1 LRHGG
6 RCAWLCRAARS
17 LAIYQLLK
25 ALLIPPASLIL
36 LAMAGV
42 LLARPRR
49 GAAAGLAFGA
59 LLALYALST
68 PLLGWWL
75 LSRLETQLPAP
86 AARSE
91 PAQAVVVLS
100 AGVVLTGPE
109 FGGPTI
115 DALGL
120 QRLRYAARLA
130 RQSGFPILVSGG
142 RLREIQGSVAGLMA
156 QSLKLDFGV
165 DARWLEER
173 STTTHE
179 NAEFSAPLLRDAGV
193 TRVLLVTHAWHMPRA
208 QAAFEA
214 AGLVVSPAPTGF
226 TDPPGWRLA
235 LVPSTTALKHSYY
248 ALHELGGR
256 VWYRVAFGA

>member
-1 LRHGG
+1 MRHGG
-6 RCAWLCRAARS
+6 RCAWLRRAEGR

-25 ALLIPPASLIL
+25 ALLVPPASLIL
-36 LAMAGV
+36 LALIGV

-49 GAAAGLAFGA
+49 NAAAGLAFGA

-75 LSRLETQLPAP
+75 LSRLESPPAFGP
-86 AARSE
+86 PE
-91 PAQAVVVLS
+91 TPPQAVVVLS
-100 AGVVLTGPE
+100 AGVILTAPE

-130 RQSGFPILVSGG
+130 REAGLPVLVSGG
-142 RLREIQGSVAGLMA
+142 RLREIEGSVAGLMA
-156 QSLKLDFGV
+156 QALRQDFGV
-165 DARWLEER
+165 EARWLEER
-173 STTTHE
+173 SATTHE
-179 NAEFSAPLLRDAGV
+179 NAALSAPILREAGV
-193 TRVLLVTHAWHMPRA
+193 ARIYLVTHAWHMPRA

-214 AGLVVSPAPTGF
+214 AGLVVTQAPTGF

-235 LVPSTTALKHSYY
+235 LIPSTTALKHSYY

-256 VWYRVAFGA
+256 LWYLVAYGD